1 MRIFLSLL
9 KKEAI
14 EGARTKKI
22 ISTFILFLFIGLIS
36 PLTAKLTPMILQ
48 SIATGNIDIN
58 VAPPSEIDSW
68 IQFFKNIG
76 QIGMFGL
83 AIILSTQMANE
94 FQKGTLINLLS
105 KGLPR
110 YQVVLSKIFYNFI
123 LWFIAYFCSF
133 ILTYFYTKYFFG
145 ISFSIRN
152 ILMAALLPFVFVAA
166 LLPFVFG
173 LFLISLETLAG
184 VISGNVIGTLI
195 LTTAGIVIQLILSI
209 RDEIV
214 KYMPIALIGKPVN
227 LIKGIGYDDYYVP
240 IITGSILLIL
250 CIVIS
255 IAVINKK
262 QIS

>member
-14 EGARTKKI
+14 EGARTKKM

-36 PLTAKLTPMILQ
+36 PLTAKLTPLILQ

-68 IQFFKNIG
+68 IQFFKNIS

-145 ISFSIRN
+145 ISFPIRN
-152 ILMAALLPFVFVAA
+152 ILMAALLPFI
-166 LLPFVFG
+166 FG
-173 LFLISLETLAG
+173 LFLISLEILAG

>member
-14 EGARTKKI
+14 EGARTKKTT
-22 ISTFILFLFIGLIS
+22 STLILFLFIGLIS
-36 PLTAKLTPMILQ
+36 PLTAKLTPLILQ

-68 IQFFKNIG
+68 TQFFKNIS

-145 ISFSIRN
+145 ISFPIRN
-152 ILMAALLPFVFVAA
+152 ILMAA

-173 LFLISLETLAG
+173 LFLISLEILAG

-209 RDEIV
+209 RDEIL

-240 IITGSILLIL
+240 IIAGSILLIL

>member
-68 IQFFKNIG
+68 TQFFKNIS

-145 ISFSIRN
+145 ISFPIRN
-152 ILMAALLPFVFVAA
+152 ILMTALLPFI
-166 LLPFVFG
+166 FG
-173 LFLISLETLAG
+173 LFLISLEILAG

-255 IAVINKK
+255 ITVINKK

>member
-14 EGARTKKI
+14 EGARTKKM

-68 IQFFKNIG
+68 IQFFKNIS

-133 ILTYFYTKYFFG
+133 ILTYFYTKYFFR
-145 ISFSIRN
+145 ISFPIRN
-152 ILMAALLPFVFVAA
+152 ILMAALLPFI
-166 LLPFVFG
+166 FG
-173 LFLISLETLAG
+173 LFLISLEILAG

>member
-14 EGARTKKI
+14 EGARTKKM

-58 VAPPSEIDSW
+58 VAIPSEIDSW
-68 IQFFKNIG
+68 TQFFKNIS

-145 ISFSIRN
+145 ISFPIRN
-152 ILMAALLPFVFVAA
+152 ILMAALLPFI
-166 LLPFVFG
+166 FG
-173 LFLISLETLAG
+173 LFLISLEILAG

-240 IITGSILLIL
+240 IITGIILLIL

-255 IAVINKK
+255 IAVISKK

>member
-14 EGARTKKI
+14 EGARTKKM

-36 PLTAKLTPMILQ
+36 PLTAKLTPLILQ

-68 IQFFKNIG
+68 TQFFKNIS

-123 LWFIAYFCSF
+123 LWFLAYFCSF

-145 ISFSIRN
+145 ISFPIRN
-152 ILMAALLPFVFVAA
+152 ILMAALLPFI
-166 LLPFVFG
+166 FG
-173 LFLISLETLAG
+173 LFLISLEILAG

-195 LTTAGIVIQLILSI
+195 LTTVGIVIQLILSI

-255 IAVINKK
+255 IAIINKK

>member
-9 KKEAI
+9 NKEAI
-14 EGARTKKI
+14 ECARTKKM

-36 PLTAKLTPMILQ
+36 PLTAKLTPLILQ

-68 IQFFKNIG
+68 IQFFKNIS

-123 LWFIAYFCSF
+123 LWFLAYFCSF
-133 ILTYFYTKYFFG
+133 IITYFYTKYFFG
-145 ISFSIRN
+145 ISFTIRN
-152 ILMAALLPFVFVAA
+152 ILMAALLPFI
-166 LLPFVFG
+166 FG
-173 LFLISLETLAG
+173 LFLISLEILAG

>member
-14 EGARTKKI
+14 EGARTKKTT
-22 ISTFILFLFIGLIS
+22 STLILFLFIGLIS
-36 PLTAKLTPMILQ
+36 PLTAKLTPLILQ

-68 IQFFKNIG
+68 TQFFKNIS

-123 LWFIAYFCSF
+123 LWFLAYFCSF

-145 ISFSIRN
+145 ISFPIRN
-152 ILMAALLPFVFVAA
+152 ILMAALLPFI
-166 LLPFVFG
+166 FG
-173 LFLISLETLAG
+173 LFLISLEILAG
-184 VISGNVIGTLI
+184 VISGNVIGTLM
-195 LTTAGIVIQLILSI
+195 LTTVGIVIQLILSI

-255 IAVINKK
+255 IAIINKK

>member
-48 SIATGNIDIN
+48 SMATGNIDIN

-68 IQFFKNIG
+68 TQFFKNIS

-133 ILTYFYTKYFFG
+133 ILTYFYTRYFFG
-145 ISFSIRN
+145 ISFPIRN
-152 ILMAALLPFVFVAA
+152 ILMAVLLPFI
-166 LLPFVFG
+166 FG
-173 LFLISLETLAG
+173 LFLISLEILAG

>member
-14 EGARTKKI
+14 EGARTKKM
-22 ISTFILFLFIGLIS
+22 ISTFILFLLIGLIS
-36 PLTAKLTPMILQ
+36 PLTAKLTPLILQ

-68 IQFFKNIG
+68 IQFFKNIS

-123 LWFIAYFCSF
+123 LWFLAYFCSF
-133 ILTYFYTKYFFG
+133 IITYFYTKYFFG
-145 ISFSIRN
+145 ISFPIRN
-152 ILMAALLPFVFVAA
+152 ILMAALLPFI
-166 LLPFVFG
+166 FG
-173 LFLISLETLAG
+173 LFLISLEILAG

-195 LTTAGIVIQLILSI
+195 LTSAGIVIQLILSI

>member
-9 KKEAI
+9 KKETI
-14 EGARTKKI
+14 EGARTKKM
-22 ISTFILFLFIGLIS
+22 ISTFILFLLIGLIS

-68 IQFFKNIG
+68 TQFFKNIS

-123 LWFIAYFCSF
+123 LWFIAYLCSF

-145 ISFSIRN
+145 ISFPIRN
-152 ILMAALLPFVFVAA
+152 ILMAALLPFI
-166 LLPFVFG
+166 FG
-173 LFLISLETLAG
+173 LFLISLEILAG
-184 VISGNVIGTLI
+184 VISANVIGTLI
-195 LTTAGIVIQLILSI
+195 LTTIGIVIQLILSI

-214 KYMPIALIGKPVN
+214 KYMPIALIEKPVN

-250 CIVIS
+250 CIAIS

>member
-14 EGARTKKI
+14 EGARTKKM
-22 ISTFILFLFIGLIS
+22 ISTFTLFLFIGLIS

-58 VAPPSEIDSW
+58 VAIPSELDSW
-68 IQFFKNIG
+68 TQFFKNIS

-145 ISFSIRN
+145 ISFPIRN
-152 ILMAALLPFVFVAA
+152 ILMAALLPFI
-166 LLPFVFG
+166 FG
-173 LFLISLETLAG
+173 LFLISLEILAG

-195 LTTAGIVIQLILSI
+195 LTTVGIVIQLILSI

-240 IITGSILLIL
+240 IITGIILLIL

-255 IAVINKK
+255 IVVINKK

>member
-68 IQFFKNIG
+68 TQFFKNIS

-123 LWFIAYFCSF
+123 LWFLAYFCSF
-133 ILTYFYTKYFFG
+133 ILTYFYTKFFFG
-145 ISFSIRN
+145 ISFPIRN
-152 ILMAALLPFVFVAA
+152 ILMAALLPFI
-166 LLPFVFG
+166 FG
-173 LFLISLETLAG
+173 LFLISLEILAG

-195 LTTAGIVIQLILSI
+195 LTTGGIVIQLIVSI

>member
-14 EGARTKKI
+14 EGARTKKM
-22 ISTFILFLFIGLIS
+22 ISTFILFLLIGLIS

-68 IQFFKNIG
+68 TQFFKNIS

-145 ISFSIRN
+145 ISFPIRN
-152 ILMAALLPFVFVAA
+152 ILMAALLPFI
-166 LLPFVFG
+166 FG
-173 LFLISLETLAG
+173 LFLISLEILAG

>member
-68 IQFFKNIG
+68 TQFFKNIS

-123 LWFIAYFCSF
+123 LWFISYFCSF
-133 ILTYFYTKYFFG
+133 ILTYFYTKYFFE
-145 ISFSIRN
+145 ISFPIRN
-152 ILMAALLPFVFVAA
+152 ILMAALLPFI
-166 LLPFVFG
+166 FG
-173 LFLISLETLAG
+173 LFLISLEILAG

-227 LIKGIGYDDYYVP
+227 LIKGIGYYDYYVP

>member
-9 KKEAI
+9 NKEAI
-14 EGARTKKI
+14 EGARTKKM

-68 IQFFKNIG
+68 TQFFKNIS

-94 FQKGTLINLLS
+94 FQKGTLINSLS

-110 YQVVLSKIFYNFI
+110 YQVVLSKFFYNFI

-145 ISFSIRN
+145 ISFPIRN
-152 ILMAALLPFVFVAA
+152 ILMAALLPFI
-166 LLPFVFG
+166 FG
-173 LFLISLETLAG
+173 LFLISLEILAG

-255 IAVINKK
+255 IAIINKK

>member
-14 EGARTKKI
+14 EGARTKKM

-68 IQFFKNIG
+68 TQFFKNIS

-110 YQVVLSKIFYNFI
+110 YQVVLSKISYNFI

-145 ISFSIRN
+145 ISFPIRN
-152 ILMAALLPFVFVAA
+152 ILMAA

-240 IITGSILLIL
+240 IIAGSILLIL

-255 IAVINKK
+255 IVVINKK

>member
-1 MRIFLSLL
+1 
-9 KKEAI
+9 
-14 EGARTKKI
+14 
-22 ISTFILFLFIGLIS
+22 
-36 PLTAKLTPMILQ
+36 
-48 SIATGNIDIN
+48 
-58 VAPPSEIDSW
+58 
-68 IQFFKNIG
+68 
-76 QIGMFGL
+76 MFGL

-110 YQVVLSKIFYNFI
+110 YQVVLSKIFYNYI

-145 ISFSIRN
+145 ISFPIRN
-152 ILMAALLPFVFVAA
+152 ILMAALLPFI
-166 LLPFVFG
+166 FG
-173 LFLISLETLAG
+173 LFLVSLEILAG

-195 LTTAGIVIQLILSI
+195 LTSAGIVIQLILSI

-214 KYMPIALIGKPVN
+214 KYMPIALIRKPVN

-255 IAVINKK
+255 IAVMNKK

>member
-14 EGARTKKI
+14 EGARTKKM
-22 ISTFILFLFIGLIS
+22 ISTFILFLFIGVIS

-58 VAPPSEIDSW
+58 VEPPSEIDSW
-68 IQFFKNIG
+68 TQFFKNIS

-133 ILTYFYTKYFFG
+133 ILTYFYTRYFFG
-145 ISFSIRN
+145 ISFPIRN
-152 ILMAALLPFVFVAA
+152 ILMAALLPFI
-166 LLPFVFG
+166 FG
-173 LFLISLETLAG
+173 LFLISLEILAG

-195 LTTAGIVIQLILSI
+195 LTTVGIVIQLILSI

-240 IITGSILLIL
+240 IITGGILIII

>member
-68 IQFFKNIG
+68 TQFFKNIS

-123 LWFIAYFCSF
+123 LWFLAYYSSF

-145 ISFSIRN
+145 ISFPIRN
-152 ILMAALLPFVFVAA
+152 ILMAALLPFI
-166 LLPFVFG
+166 FG
-173 LFLISLETLAG
+173 LFLISLEILAG

-195 LTTAGIVIQLILSI
+195 LTTVGIVIQLILSI

>member
-14 EGARTKKI
+14 EGARTKKM

-68 IQFFKNIG
+68 TQFFKNIS

-145 ISFSIRN
+145 ISFPIRN
-152 ILMAALLPFVFVAA
+152 ILMAALLPFI
-166 LLPFVFG
+166 FG
-173 LFLISLETLAG
+173 LFLISLEILAG
-184 VISGNVIGTLI
+184 VISANVIGTLI
-195 LTTAGIVIQLILSI
+195 LTTVGIVIQLILSI

-240 IITGSILLIL
+240 IIMGSILLIL

-255 IAVINKK
+255 IAIINKK

>member
-14 EGARTKKI
+14 EGARTKKM

-68 IQFFKNIG
+68 TQFFKNIS

-123 LWFIAYFCSF
+123 LWFLAYYSSF

-145 ISFSIRN
+145 ISFPIRN
-152 ILMAALLPFVFVAA
+152 ILMAALLPFI
-166 LLPFVFG
+166 FG
-173 LFLISLETLAG
+173 LFLISLEILSG

-195 LTTAGIVIQLILSI
+195 LTTVGIVIQLILSI

-255 IAVINKK
+255 IAIINKK

>member
-14 EGARTKKI
+14 EGARTKKM

-58 VAPPSEIDSW
+58 AAPPSEIDSW
-68 IQFFKNIG
+68 TQFFKNIS

-123 LWFIAYFCSF
+123 LWFNAYFCSF

-145 ISFSIRN
+145 ISFPIRN
-152 ILMAALLPFVFVAA
+152 ILMANLLPFI
-166 LLPFVFG
+166 FG
-173 LFLISLETLAG
+173 LFLISLEILSG

-195 LTTAGIVIQLILSI
+195 LTTVGIVIQLILSI

>member
-14 EGARTKKI
+14 EGARTKKM

-68 IQFFKNIG
+68 TQFFKNIS

-133 ILTYFYTKYFFG
+133 ILTYFYTKYFFE
-145 ISFSIRN
+145 ISFPIRN
-152 ILMAALLPFVFVAA
+152 ILMAALLPFI
-166 LLPFVFG
+166 FG
-173 LFLISLETLAG
+173 LFLISLEILAG

-195 LTTAGIVIQLILSI
+195 LTSAGIVIQLILSI

-255 IAVINKK
+255 IAIINKK

>member
-14 EGARTKKI
+14 EGARTKKM
-22 ISTFILFLFIGLIS
+22 ISTFILLLFIGLIS

-58 VAPPSEIDSW
+58 VAIPSEIDSW
-68 IQFFKNIG
+68 TQFFKNIS

-83 AIILSTQMANE
+83 AIILSTQMVNE

-145 ISFSIRN
+145 ISFPIRN
-152 ILMAALLPFVFVAA
+152 IPMAALLPFVFE
-166 LLPFVFG
+166 
-173 LFLISLETLAG
+173 LFLISLEILAG

-195 LTTAGIVIQLILSI
+195 LMTAGIVIQLILSI

-240 IITGSILLIL
+240 IITGGILIII

>member
-14 EGARTKKI
+14 EGARTKKM
-22 ISTFILFLFIGLIS
+22 ISTFILFLIIGLIS

-68 IQFFKNIG
+68 TQFFKNIS

-123 LWFIAYFCSF
+123 LWFLAYFCSF
-133 ILTYFYTKYFFG
+133 IITYFYTKYFFG
-145 ISFSIRN
+145 ISFPIRN
-152 ILMAALLPFVFVAA
+152 ILMAALLPFI
-166 LLPFVFG
+166 FG
-173 LFLISLETLAG
+173 LFLISLEILAG

-195 LTTAGIVIQLILSI
+195 LTTIGIVIQLILSI

>member
-14 EGARTKKI
+14 EGARTKKM
-22 ISTFILFLFIGLIS
+22 ISTFILFLLIGLIS

-68 IQFFKNIG
+68 TQFFKNIS

-133 ILTYFYTKYFFG
+133 ILTYFYTKYFFR
-145 ISFSIRN
+145 ISFPIRN
-152 ILMAALLPFVFVAA
+152 ILMAALLPFI
-166 LLPFVFG
+166 FG
-173 LFLISLETLAG
+173 LFLISLEILAG

>member
-14 EGARTKKI
+14 EGARTKKMT
-22 ISTFILFLFIGLIS
+22 STVILFLFIGLIS

-68 IQFFKNIG
+68 TQFFKNIS

-83 AIILSTQMANE
+83 AIILSSQMANE

-110 YQVVLSKIFYNFI
+110 YQVVLSKIFYNFM
-123 LWFIAYFCSF
+123 LWFLAYFSSF
-133 ILTYFYTKYFFG
+133 ILAYFYTKYFFG
-145 ISFSIRN
+145 ISFPIRN
-152 ILMAALLPFVFVAA
+152 ILMAA

-173 LFLISLETLAG
+173 LFLISLEILSG

-195 LTTAGIVIQLILSI
+195 LTTVGIVIQLILSI

-240 IITGSILLIL
+240 IITGCILLIL

>member
-36 PLTAKLTPMILQ
+36 PLTAKLTPMIIQ

-68 IQFFKNIG
+68 TQFFKNIS

-145 ISFSIRN
+145 ISFPIRN
-152 ILMAALLPFVFVAA
+152 ILMAALLPFI
-166 LLPFVFG
+166 FG
-173 LFLISLETLAG
+173 LFLISLEILAG

-195 LTTAGIVIQLILSI
+195 LTTVGIVIQLILSI

-240 IITGSILLIL
+240 IIAGSILLIL

>member
-14 EGARTKKI
+14 EGARTKKM
-22 ISTFILFLFIGLIS
+22 ISTFTLFFFIGLIS

-68 IQFFKNIG
+68 TQFFKNIS

-123 LWFIAYFCSF
+123 LCFIAYFCSF

-145 ISFSIRN
+145 ISFPIRN
-152 ILMAALLPFVFVAA
+152 ILMAALLPFI
-166 LLPFVFG
+166 FG
-173 LFLISLETLAG
+173 LFLISLEILAG

-255 IAVINKK
+255 IAAINKK

>member
-14 EGARTKKI
+14 EGARTKKTT
-22 ISTFILFLFIGLIS
+22 STLILFLFIGLIS
-36 PLTAKLTPMILQ
+36 PLTAKLTPLILQ

-68 IQFFKNIG
+68 TQFFKNIS

-123 LWFIAYFCSF
+123 LWFLAYFCSF

-145 ISFSIRN
+145 I
-152 ILMAALLPFVFVAA
+152 
-166 LLPFVFG
+166 
-173 LFLISLETLAG
+173 
-184 VISGNVIGTLI
+184 
-195 LTTAGIVIQLILSI
+195 
-209 RDEIV
+209 
-214 KYMPIALIGKPVN
+214 
-227 LIKGIGYDDYYVP
+227 
-240 IITGSILLIL
+240 
-250 CIVIS
+250 
-255 IAVINKK
+255 
-262 QIS
+262 

>member
-14 EGARTKKI
+14 EGARTKKTT
-22 ISTFILFLFIGLIS
+22 STLILFLFIGLIS
-36 PLTAKLTPMILQ
+36 PLTAKLTPLILQ
-48 SIATGNIDIN
+48 SIATGDIDIN

-68 IQFFKNIG
+68 TQFFKNIS

-123 LWFIAYFCSF
+123 LWFLAYFCSF

-145 ISFSIRN
+145 ISFPIRN
-152 ILMAALLPFVFVAA
+152 ILMAALLPFI
-166 LLPFVFG
+166 FG
-173 LFLISLETLAG
+173 LFLISLEILAG

-195 LTTAGIVIQLILSI
+195 LTTVGIVIQLILSI

-255 IAVINKK
+255 IAIINKK

>member
-14 EGARTKKI
+14 EGARTKKM
-22 ISTFILFLFIGLIS
+22 ISTFILFLLIGLIS

-68 IQFFKNIG
+68 TQFFKNIS

-83 AIILSTQMANE
+83 AIILSSQMSNE

-123 LWFIAYFCSF
+123 LWFLAYFCSF
-133 ILTYFYTKYFFG
+133 IITYFYTKYFFG
-145 ISFSIRN
+145 ISFPIRN
-152 ILMAALLPFVFVAA
+152 ILMAALLPFI
-166 LLPFVFG
+166 FG
-173 LFLISLETLAG
+173 LFLISLEILAG

-195 LTTAGIVIQLILSI
+195 LTAIGIVIQLILSI

-250 CIVIS
+250 CIAIS

>member
-14 EGARTKKI
+14 ESARTKKM

-68 IQFFKNIG
+68 TQFFKNIS

-145 ISFSIRN
+145 ISFPIRN
-152 ILMAALLPFVFVAA
+152 ILMAVLLPFI
-166 LLPFVFG
+166 FG
-173 LFLISLETLAG
+173 LFLISLEILAG

>member
-14 EGARTKKI
+14 EGSRTKKM

-58 VAPPSEIDSW
+58 AVPPSEIDSW
-68 IQFFKNIG
+68 TQFFKNIS
-76 QIGMFGL
+76 QIGMLGL

-123 LWFIAYFCSF
+123 LWFIAYFGSF

-145 ISFSIRN
+145 ISFPIIN
-152 ILMAALLPFVFVAA
+152 ILMAALLPFI
-166 LLPFVFG
+166 FG
-173 LFLISLETLAG
+173 LFLIALEILSG

-240 IITGSILLIL
+240 IITGSILVII

>member
-14 EGARTKKI
+14 EGARTKKM
-22 ISTFILFLFIGLIS
+22 ISTCILFLFIGLIS

-68 IQFFKNIG
+68 TQFFKNIS

-123 LWFIAYFCSF
+123 LWFLAYYSSF

-145 ISFSIRN
+145 ISFPIRN
-152 ILMAALLPFVFVAA
+152 ILMAALLPFI
-166 LLPFVFG
+166 FG
-173 LFLISLETLAG
+173 LFLISLEILAG

-195 LTTAGIVIQLILSI
+195 LTTVGIVIQLILSI

>member
-14 EGARTKKI
+14 EGARTKKM

-36 PLTAKLTPMILQ
+36 PLTAKLTPLILQ

-68 IQFFKNIG
+68 TQFFKNIS

-145 ISFSIRN
+145 NSFPIRN
-152 ILMAALLPFVFVAA
+152 ILMAVLLPFI
-166 LLPFVFG
+166 FG
-173 LFLISLETLAG
+173 LFLISLEILAG

-195 LTTAGIVIQLILSI
+195 LTIVGIVIQLILSI

>member
-14 EGARTKKI
+14 EGARTKKTT
-22 ISTFILFLFIGLIS
+22 STLILFLFIGLIS
-36 PLTAKLTPMILQ
+36 PLTAKLTPLILQ

-68 IQFFKNIG
+68 TQFFKNIS

-123 LWFIAYFCSF
+123 LWFLAYFCSF

-145 ISFSIRN
+145 ISFPIRN
-152 ILMAALLPFVFVAA
+152 ILMAALLPFI
-166 LLPFVFG
+166 FG
-173 LFLISLETLAG
+173 LFLISLEILAG

-240 IITGSILLIL
+240 IITGIILLIL

-255 IAVINKK
+255 IAVISKK

>member
-14 EGARTKKI
+14 EGARTKKM

-48 SIATGNIDIN
+48 SIVTGNIDIN

-68 IQFFKNIG
+68 TQFFKNIS

-123 LWFIAYFCSF
+123 LWFLAYFCSF

-145 ISFSIRN
+145 ISFPIRN
-152 ILMAALLPFVFVAA
+152 ILMAALLPFI
-166 LLPFVFG
+166 FG
-173 LFLISLETLAG
+173 LFLISLEILAG
-184 VISGNVIGTLI
+184 VISGNVIGALI
-195 LTTAGIVIQLILSI
+195 LTTVGIVIQLILSI